1 MNIIIKLSHQ
11 FQPFADNHK
20 TVEVQGDTVKQ
31 CLDSLISLY
40 PIFKELLFDVD
51 GTLTALVIIEG
62 KTIIPKDIYQ
72 PVPPQQEIVLLPM
85 VQGG

>member
-1 MNIIIKLSHQ
+1 MNIVIKLSHQ

-40 PIFKELLFDVD
+40 PIFKELLFDAG
-51 GTLTALVIIEG
+51 GTLTALVMVEG
-62 KTIIPKDIYQ
+62 KTVIPKDINQ
-72 PVPPQQEIVLLPM
+72 PVPQQREIVLLPM